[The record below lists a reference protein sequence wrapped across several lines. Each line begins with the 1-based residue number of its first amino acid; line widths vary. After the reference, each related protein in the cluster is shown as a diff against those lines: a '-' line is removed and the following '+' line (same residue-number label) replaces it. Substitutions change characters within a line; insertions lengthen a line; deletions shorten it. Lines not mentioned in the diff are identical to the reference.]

1 MRDREHLS
9 FISSPFCFR
18 WPDGRRRNVGL
29 ADWSQRHG
37 DLGPDWE
44 GRNLYYHYLDI
55 MEFRSELSKSV
66 HYYCLKYSEIL
77 DSNSGTLEMRRHYIE
92 HLFWHLV
99 YFIFEQLSKSVHY
112 YCLKYSEIL
121 DSNSGTLEMKR
132 HYIEHLF
139 WHLVYFIFEQL
150 TTIISYGRYII
161 DKLILSSAIWF
172 LY

>member
-1 MRDREHLS
+1 MFWIDKGVWLLYGYGIMRDREHLS

-44 GRNLYYHYLDI
+44 GRNLYFHYLDI
-55 MEFRSELSKSV
+55 MEFRSE
-66 HYYCLKYSEIL
+66 
-77 DSNSGTLEMRRHYIE
+77 
-92 HLFWHLV
+92 
-99 YFIFEQLSKSVHY
+99 LSKSVHY